1 MRHLHISR
9 KAGQSNPNGP
19 IISSG
24 LSSHQNK
31 LSGIITSLGFIHPI
45 YIMSELE
52 LQQFLVDVDAAVKE
66 LEHILE
72 VQIKKKTEG
81 SLEPQTS
88 RHEYEQLQQTFDKL
102 KDLHTRSYSSTRD
115 SKYAT
120 TEAKEKMN
128 EKQVDLQDVIYEKR
142 HILEEIVQCR
152 EFRSVYQDVEL
163 IPLDEF
169 LSQAGP
175 EYLENSDNP
184 HQLMI
189 NRLKYE
195 LVVRKALKEQ
205 EESLQIQRAELI
217 KDNRKAQKKVD
228 QFDKLLDDFVQS
240 AIPVEEALR
249 TVNETH
255 VQTEAMDTT

>member
-1 MRHLHISR
+1 MSSLE
-9 KAGQSNPNGP
+9 SNFVMDVSAAVN
-19 IISSG
+19 
-24 LSSHQNK
+24 
-31 LSGIITSLGFIHPI
+31 
-45 YIMSELE
+45 ELE
-52 LQQFLVDVDAAVKE
+52 NILAEQLQKK
-66 LEHILE
+66 LEGRLE
-72 VQIKKKTEG
+72 QNHN
-81 SLEPQTS
+81 
-88 RHEYEQLQQTFDKL
+88 RYEYEKLQQTFDKL
-102 KDLHTRSYSSTRD
+102 KDLHTRSYASTRD
-115 SKYAT
+115 SKQAT
-120 TEAKEKMN
+120 TEAKERMN

-163 IPLDEF
+163 IPLKDF

-195 LVVRKALKEQ
+195 LVVRKELKEQ
-205 EESLQIQRAELI
+205 EESLQLERAELI

-240 AIPVEEALR
+240 ALPVEEALM
-249 TVNETH
+249 TVNNKN
-255 VQTEAMDTT
+255 QPEAMDTT